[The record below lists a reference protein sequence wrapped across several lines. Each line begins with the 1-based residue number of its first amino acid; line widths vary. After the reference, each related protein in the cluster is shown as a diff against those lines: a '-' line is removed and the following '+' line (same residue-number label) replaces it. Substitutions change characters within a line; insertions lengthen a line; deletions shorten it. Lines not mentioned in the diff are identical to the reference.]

1 MLSTSNDVHTW
12 LSLNYPEDPTLGSA
26 LASPH
31 ESFIFSFSSWVVPS
45 LLKFLLGVASL
56 LWTDGHRDV
65 ETSTGGYRM
74 RKHKRSLHVPHEFA
88 LALALYAFTVEKIQ
102 DGRTYAIRNI
112 KSGTVVEVAK
122 DNKSIVGNVLN
133 SAPNQKWT
141 TNWTGKGWT
150 LRSVASGQYLS
161 IAGPPANGTKL
172 VLSAAA
178 FEWHIW
184 HDEVYPGVY
193 RIFVPYTTQNLDLY
207 NYGDFAPGT
216 PVTLW
221 NRWEGAH
228 QLWDFD
234 PVLA

>member
-1 MLSTSNDVHTW
+1 
-12 LSLNYPEDPTLGSA
+12 
-26 LASPH
+26 
-31 ESFIFSFSSWVVPS
+31 
-45 LLKFLLGVASL
+45 
-56 LWTDGHRDV
+56 
-65 ETSTGGYRM
+65 M

-122 DNKSIVGNVLN
+122 DNKSSASFLVSNRLGEVVQHRHVELTMFVIIVVGNVLN

-234 PVLA
+234 PVQWVVSKGR